1 MENENLAIRY
11 VEGVK
16 KANPEKTNPTW
27 GLVET
32 AFLAGMEEQ
41 SRTQD
46 LKNHIRHCGTIKP
59 EEILEL
65 AKKMGF
71 QVDINYHLTSNI

>member
-16 KANPEKTNPTW
+16 KTNPEKNPTW

-32 AFLAGMEEQ
+32 AFLAGMSERQ
-41 SRTQD
+41 NQKRRVINKKGD
-46 LKNHIRHCGTIKP
+46 LIYASCATIEPYEVYTFPPSPKDYFT
-59 EEILEL
+59 L
-65 AKKMGF
+65 
-71 QVDINYHLTSNI
+71 QLT